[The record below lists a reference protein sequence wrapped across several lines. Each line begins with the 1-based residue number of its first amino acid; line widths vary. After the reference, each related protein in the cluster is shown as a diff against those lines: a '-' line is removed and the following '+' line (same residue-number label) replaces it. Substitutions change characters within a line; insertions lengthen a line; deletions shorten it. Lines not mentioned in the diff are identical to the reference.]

1 MLLFQSLFVY
11 IGLIILMTITSLWAT
26 QKHYKIR
33 MIVPVLIFSITFGL
47 RYGVGIDYYTYL
59 QSYYDSPEI
68 VQDYYEPGYV
78 FLLDI
83 CKYISIGPEL
93 FFTLLAFLQIFFIY
107 YAFNYLPRKAV
118 VFLPVY
124 LIFTG
129 LAMAGF
135 MNNIRQTI
143 ALALFIF
150 SIHYIVEK
158 RVLPFYI
165 FCFLAFLFH
174 KSAIIL
180 LIIYPIW
187 RYFGPFFNNIKL
199 QIIIMIVAFSLF
211 TFIDFGYILSKF
223 DFLLTSLGYE
233 RYLDDQRIQTT
244 GFSLGYMITFIQYFL
259 VIICSKNMKEFA
271 NSKSFNIMYDL
282 FFIGVI
288 CEFIFAGSMIL
299 NRIAWYFNGFKIIV
313 IPVFLYYL
321 YKNLNVEKNLIYYI
335 LSLLILLFLFIRLMI
350 NSEDNTL
357 QFVFTFQEHLRQIK
371 DLQLNKYF

>member
-165 FCFLAFLFH
+165 FCFLILCVFLGVQNLY
-174 KSAIIL
+174 AIIYETAYL
-180 LIIYPIW
+180 KNNTTVRMPLSWIYCLVD
-187 RYFGPFFNNIKL
+187 GT
-199 QIIIMIVAFSLF
+199 ALF
-211 TFIDFGYILSKF
+211 RESPKMA
-223 DFLLTSLGYE
+223 
-233 RYLDDQRIQTT
+233 RR
-244 GFSLGYMITFIQYFL
+244 L
-259 VIICSKNMKEFA
+259 VK
-271 NSKSFNIMYDL
+271 
-282 FFIGVI
+282 
-288 CEFIFAGSMIL
+288 
-299 NRIAWYFNGFKIIV
+299 
-313 IPVFLYYL
+313 
-321 YKNLNVEKNLIYYI
+321 
-335 LSLLILLFLFIRLMI
+335 
-350 NSEDNTL
+350 
-357 QFVFTFQEHLRQIK
+357 
-371 DLQLNKYF
+371 